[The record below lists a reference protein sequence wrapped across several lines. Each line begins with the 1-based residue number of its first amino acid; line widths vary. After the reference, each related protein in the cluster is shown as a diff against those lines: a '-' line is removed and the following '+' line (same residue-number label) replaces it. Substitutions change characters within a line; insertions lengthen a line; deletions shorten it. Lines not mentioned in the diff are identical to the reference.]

1 MVDSEEDHA
10 AAEQVARE
18 VVASVVD
25 IAAAH
30 AEVWAEWVDQ
40 EVPCIMARIGTAHVG
55 LVRVGTDQDQYLY
68 LDHQDIMAR
77 VAETDLITKKTAV
90 ALVAL

>member
-1 MVDSEEDHA
+1 MT
-10 AAEQVARE
+10 
-18 VVASVVD
+18 D
-25 IAAAH
+25 IGTG
-30 AEVWAEWVDQ
+30 VWVEDQ
-40 EVPCIMARIGTAHVG
+40 EALCITAHIGTAHVG

-77 VAETDLITKKTAV
+77 VVETDLITKKTAV